1 MKILDGSEGEG
12 GGQIIRNS
20 ICYAALLQQDLR
32 IHSVRKK
39 RSKPGLRAQH
49 LTGLKLAAD
58 ICGGSLVDAH
68 VGSEAFEY
76 HPKPKPMSKLNPCKD
91 KFEAEV
97 DGHDDDVDVDAHA
110 AEKRNTIM
118 ADIKTAGSICLLFQV
133 GLPCML
139 YSNSRISHLEL
150 RGGTNADMAP
160 QIDYTQQ
167 VFLPIISRHCF
178 RSLLSMSQPISE
190 SASSSI
196 ASDANANTNVV
207 VANIDIQKRG
217 YFPVGKGV
225 ASISLHGALKE
236 FRGPME
242 PIVMKER
249 GHVVS
254 ISITA
259 FYAGKLPRFV
269 AKKMADS
276 ALQIIQGDN
285 ILNSSIATSTTNND
299 VNVHPI
305 VRIIQHK
312 DGVGSASGILI
323 VATTNT
329 GCIFG
334 GSSLGTRGE
343 DAVVTGRRAAQEILK
358 SIHDGGCVD
367 DWLQDQLIIFMA
379 LAKGESQIL
388 TGSLTQHTRSA
399 IDVAT
404 TMTDAKFDIV
414 RVAVPVP
421 DPDPGESTRCSG
433 STTSPDTSKD
443 ALGVGEGN
451 LYSDLDPNKYGKDG
465 CIPGKHIIRCRGIG
479 FVMKR

>member
-76 HPKPKPMSKLNPCKD
+76 HPKPMPKPKLIPCKD
-91 KFEAEV
+91 RLEVEVEV
-97 DGHDDDVDVDAHA
+97 DGQHDDADVDVAV
-110 AEKRNTIM
+110 KPNTIV

-178 RSLLSMSQPISE
+178 RSLLLLQPTDE
-190 SASSSI
+190 SASTSI
-196 ASDANANTNVV
+196 ASDANANAI

-225 ASISLHGALKE
+225 ASISLHEALKE
-236 FRGPME
+236 SRGPME
-242 PIVMKER
+242 PILLKER
-249 GHVVS
+249 GHVIS

-276 ALQIIQGDN
+276 ALRVIQGDN
-285 ILNSSIATSTTNND
+285 VLNSIATTNN

-312 DGVGSASGILI
+312 NGVGSASGILI

-343 DAVVTGRRAAQEILK
+343 DAVVTGRRAAREILK

-399 IDVAT
+399 IEVAT
-404 TMTDAKFDIV
+404 TMTDAKFDV
-414 RVAVPVP
+414 VQVAVPH
-421 DPDPGESTRCSG
+421 PDPGESTHCSG
-433 STTSPDTSKD
+433 STSPETSQSL
-443 ALGVGEGN
+443 LGAGEGN
-451 LYSDLDPNKYGKDG
+451 LYLDLDPNKYGKDG

-479 FVMKR
+479 FDMKR